1 MSKHINNEFLKLY
14 YIVWLRMSLFLNKY
28 FQIFKLFIVT
38 QHLLSAV
45 HQINHYPGDKFEWNQ
60 LHYPPDRDLFV
71 GWHYLPFKQIDPIT
85 KLLKLMP

>member
-38 QHLLSAV
+38 QHFWVLSPP
-45 HQINHYPGDKFEWNQ
+45 INHYQEDKFEWNQ
-60 LHYPPDRDLFV
+60 LRYPPDRDLFV
-71 GWHYLPFKQIDPIT
+71 GWHYLPFKQPDPISD
-85 KLLKLMP
+85 LLKWMR